1 MQFDGFTDVLT
12 ARAVVQCGQTYHIKL
27 ALCDANDS
35 ALDSGIFLQ
44 RNSFS
49 SNLVVQVSLNLN
61 VAGPNGDTM
70 FENCGDGYIIFERP
84 QSGNVN
90 TELVAYLEYTGTA
103 VNGVDYTLLP
113 DSVVFPPG
121 TMSVNLY
128 VDAFAD
134 GLNEGVE
141 TVHMEIANIAECG
154 ESLVSSSFDFFISDI
169 ADPLVVEDVAIEMCQ
184 GETVTLEPVITGGY
198 AVYNYSWSTG
208 ASTPTIDVSPPN
220 TTTYFLTVSDT
231 CGMPSDNGQF
241 AVTVIQT
248 PVLTVSLYDQDGINP
263 MPCNGWGT
271 LYASANGGV
280 LPYDYSFADENG
292 NLWSFD
298 NTVSVSSWN
307 AGWIYVE
314 VEDVCGF
321 TATDSIELTI
331 TAPPLFVTIPD
342 TTFAN
347 CGEDYSVV
355 VQASGGDTQG
365 FGYNYSWMVD
375 GAWDWNFF
383 SDTYTG
389 TANAPVTITAMV
401 SDQCGQTEEA
411 STQLVILS
419 PDITVSLADSL
430 FGTCAT
436 VHNITP
442 ILTGGSGD
450 QNTWTYQWTANNQVV
465 GNAGSYTSTFSNDQL
480 ITFYV
485 ADQCGQNAEDEVMII
500 VENPLLTIDLGEDI
514 QASCIDQTAL
524 TVDTQGGSGGFQY
537 TWMVGNQVEG
547 TLATYTVQTYETID
561 VLVTVD
567 DACGESDQDTIT
579 IFIPSEP
586 LSIVAYPD
594 TAICPGNSALVGVD
608 ATGGEGPYTMFWNS
622 QWYGQEL
629 SVTPEATTSYGVVVT
644 DICGRTL
651 QENVLVEVKPITAN
665 FSIEPLGDNHYQFT
679 ANPIPACDL
688 CNTYWEFGDGS
699 ESMEW
704 APLHHFDGLDNY
716 TTQLTMINEIGCT
729 NSQTY
734 LILSPPYFYIPN
746 SFTPNGD

>member
-1 MQFDGFTDVLT
+1 
-12 ARAVVQCGQTYHIKL
+12 QCGQTYHIKL

-121 TMSVNLY
+121 LMSVNLY

-169 ADPLVVEDVAIEMCQ
+169 ADPLIVENVAIEMCQ

-208 ASTPTIDVSPPN
+208 ASTPTLHVSPPN

-248 PVLTVSLYDQDGINP
+248 PLLTVSLDDQDGINP

-271 LYASANGGV
+271 LYANANGGV

-547 TLATYTVQTYETID
+547 TLATYTLQTYETID

-608 ATGGEGPYTMFWNS
+608 A
-622 QWYGQEL
+622 
-629 SVTPEATTSYGVVVT
+629 
-644 DICGRTL
+644 
-651 QENVLVEVKPITAN
+651 
-665 FSIEPLGDNHYQFT
+665 
-679 ANPIPACDL
+679 
-688 CNTYWEFGDGS
+688 
-699 ESMEW
+699 
-704 APLHHFDGLDNY
+704 
-716 TTQLTMINEIGCT
+716 
-729 NSQTY
+729 
-734 LILSPPYFYIPN
+734 
-746 SFTPNGD
+746 